1 MATRH
6 VNSIILFTYI
16 PISNC
21 FHLIS
26 SKDLVSLD
34 NETAAASY
42 EKARD
47 MLRKTIKSL
56 ASLWQQPVRGVVEVV
71 YADKSSY
78 TVDYRYDRKTIQ
90 NTQKRMTEL

>member
-1 MATRH
+1 M
-6 VNSIILFTYI
+6 
-16 PISNC
+16 
-21 FHLIS
+21 
-26 SKDLVSLD
+26 SLD

-47 MLRKTIKSL
+47 MLKKTIKSL

-78 TVDYRYDRKTIQ
+78 TVDYRYELIQ
-90 NTQKRMTEL
+90 TRNIVLVVTNTARHIYQPML